1 MKGKNLVSSLMMTI
15 LLASWSAAG
24 PGVAAALA
32 QEQAQQASPWKDR
45 AEYDAFNAILQAA
58 ANPSQQV
65 QLADKYL
72 ADYPET
78 KFAKEAHELKLQA
91 YQSLNDTAKMEET
104 ANKLLEIS
112 PNNFR
117 ALLVL
122 SYLFPRTINDQ
133 DPAKQQKL
141 DKAAQHARNGLEA
154 IAALPVPQGMSPEDF
169 QKQKDQ
175 TAAVFHQ
182 TAGFV
187 ALQKE
192 DYSTAATELRKS
204 AETNPND
211 ALGFYWLG
219 LAHLTPK
226 PPNYDEG
233 IYAMARASSING
245 ATGLPDTIK
254 TQVKDYLTK
263 VYDARHG
270 TPEGLDTVLAQATSS
285 PFPAAGFHIES
296 VEEIAA
302 RQPPPEPEP
311 PPPPARE
318 LTVKAEELTDF
329 GVIVKYLQAGGDK
342 EADTWTIL
350 KGASFPLPGKVVSAT
365 PAARPRKVLVA
376 VSPELQAQPGKHDV
390 ELTLTEPHSK
400 ALQAGQT
407 INFEGTLDAY
417 TARPFLLKV
426 VDGKITP

>member
-1 MKGKNLVSSLMMTI
+1 MKAKTLVRSLMMTI

-24 PGVAAALA
+24 PLVAAALA

-45 AEYDAFNAILQAA
+45 AEYDAFTALTQATDP
-58 ANPSQQV
+58 NQQI

-72 ADYPET
+72 ADYPGT
-78 KFAKEAHELKLQA
+78 KLPDAVYQLKLQA

-104 ANKLLEIS
+104 ATKLLEIS
-112 PNNFR
+112 PNNIR
-117 ALLVL
+117 GLLVL

-133 DPAKQQKL
+133 DPEKPQKL
-141 DKAAQHARNGLEA
+141 EKAAERAKRGLDA
-154 IAALPVPQGMSPEDF
+154 IAALPLPQGMSAEDF

-182 TAGFV
+182 TSGFV
-187 ALQKE
+187 ALQKA
-192 DYSTAATELRKS
+192 DYPTATQELRKS
-204 AETNPND
+204 AETNPMD

-226 PPNYDEG
+226 PPNYDDG
-233 IYAMARASSING
+233 VYAMARASSITG
-245 ATGLPDTIK
+245 ATALPDTIK
-254 TQVKDYLTK
+254 NQVKDYLTQ
-263 VYDARHG
+263 VYEARHG
-270 TPEGLDTVLAQATSS
+270 SNEGLDNVLTQAASS
-285 PFPAAGFHIES
+285 PFPPAGFHIES

-311 PPPPARE
+311 PPPPQRE

-329 GVIVKYLQAGGDK
+329 GVIVKYLQSGGDK

-350 KGASFPLPGKVVSAT
+350 KGASLPLPGKVVSAT
-365 PAARPRKVLVA
+365 PAARPTRILVA
-376 VSPELQAQPGKHDV
+376 VAPELQAENGKHDV
-390 ELTLTEPHSK
+390 ELTLAAPHAR
-400 ALQAGQT
+400 ALPAGQM

-417 TARPFLLKV
+417 TPRPFLLKI